1 MLRLQASGRPSD
13 YISDIKEF
21 HWHSSQ
27 QPEQPAVL
35 PPSVTGRVGSEAEP
49 WPRNQRILRVRYRLR
64 ETHHANHRRCGDE
77 TGRGDKAVLGAEA
90 QLSDEVGGEAEDE
103 AAQGSEEWVVARLL
117 TPAVLAS
124 LSESV
129 VNISWTFMINV

>member
-1 MLRLQASGRPSD
+1 MG
-13 YISDIKEF
+13 
-21 HWHSSQ
+21 SSQ

-35 PPSVTGRVGSEAEP
+35 HPSVTGRVGSAAEP
-49 WPRNQRILRVRYRLR
+49 GPRNQRILRVRYRLR
-64 ETHHANHRRCGDE
+64 ETHHSNHRRCGDE

-90 QLSDEVGGEAEDE
+90 QPSDEVGGEAEDE
-103 AAQGSEEWVVARLL
+103 AAHGSEEWVVARLL

-129 VNISWTFMINV
+129 VTCPGDLSTSM